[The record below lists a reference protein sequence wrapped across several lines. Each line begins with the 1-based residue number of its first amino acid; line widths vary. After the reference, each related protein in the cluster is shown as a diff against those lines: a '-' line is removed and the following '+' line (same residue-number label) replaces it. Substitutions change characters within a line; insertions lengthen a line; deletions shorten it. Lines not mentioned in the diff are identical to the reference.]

1 MIFVHRRCYMSI
13 SSRIALEKLL
23 IHLNK
28 SQNQFNK
35 KGIIQQVLLLKARAD
50 QNLFPRVILRM
61 ETASLFNGKYRG
73 QIFQLSNTTCLLLQ
87 LSKVSRGSI
96 RKPTHIPV
104 PPESPLTL
112 LDGQNVLL
120 LITFLKI
127 CQFVVQLLLLVEVS
141 IKKPILRSFPHLV
154 LLFHLLVMQVT
165 VIKRK

>member
-1 MIFVHRRCYMSI
+1 MIFVHRRWYMSI
-13 SSRIALEKLL
+13 PSRIALEKLL

-28 SQNQFNK
+28 TQNQFNK

-73 QIFQLSNTTCLLLQ
+73 QMFQLSNTTCILLQ
-87 LSKVSRGSI
+87 LSKVSRSTI

-104 PPESPLTL
+104 PPESPLNL
-112 LDGQNVLL
+112 LDGQNLLL
-120 LITFLKI
+120 LIAFLKI

-141 IKKPILRSFPHLV
+141 IKKLTLQSFPHLV
-154 LLFHLLVMQVT
+154 LLFHLLVMHVT